1 MYDDVQHLYTG
12 YLVPGTGTSTGMHV
26 LKTKIHIHILYVEI
40 YIKPKK
46 TKAADHLSLEYTITR
61 NASIIHTYRR
71 KFLSLVRSFG
81 PKVHHC

>member
-61 NASIIHTYRR
+61 NTHTVESSSRSSAALDQ
-71 KFLSLVRSFG
+71 KFTTADDT
-81 PKVHHC
+81 